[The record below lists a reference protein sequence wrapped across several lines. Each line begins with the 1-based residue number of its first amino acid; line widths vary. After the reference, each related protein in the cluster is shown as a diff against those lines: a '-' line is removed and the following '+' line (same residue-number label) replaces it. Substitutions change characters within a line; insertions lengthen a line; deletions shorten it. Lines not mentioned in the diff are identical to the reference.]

1 MVLNYKDVVHDQLN
15 DVGYRLCMLEDQSE
29 SMYNFSKALNN
40 IGVTAAEAIDSFS
53 SISQAIKE
61 LGERLTIT
69 EIRVDQLDELRPAL
83 EEKTETP
90 KQKSRLEFF
99 DPNCGYNAKDIYK
112 DVIELECSKDNIF
125 IY

>member
-1 MVLNYKDVVHDQLN
+1 MS
-15 DVGYRLCMLEDQSE
+15 G
-29 SMYNFSKALNN
+29 
-40 IGVTAAEAIDSFS
+40 IGITAAEAIDNFS
-53 SISQAIKE
+53 NLSRALKE

-69 EIRVDQLDELRPAL
+69 EIRVDKLDELRPAL